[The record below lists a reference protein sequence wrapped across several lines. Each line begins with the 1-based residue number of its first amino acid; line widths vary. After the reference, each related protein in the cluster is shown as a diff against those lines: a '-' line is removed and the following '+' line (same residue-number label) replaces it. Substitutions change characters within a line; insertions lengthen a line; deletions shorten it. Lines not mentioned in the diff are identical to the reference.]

1 MSWKIKHT
9 QRRTKMAFDQIFT
22 FRDDNDAE
30 LKIVS
35 VALNLDKEIYL
46 LHIFEE
52 KPDLNKKFIRNEVIL
67 VGTHMLTS
75 TFSDTVHFM
84 EELKLFDF
92 GNDQNKYLNIT
103 EYKSTKNLK
112 LIYQGE
118 QNIFISKS
126 EALAM
131 YKIFN
136 LAFQGYSIA
145 ALLENEFRLSPQL
158 LTKLLH
164 QQKFLMK

>member
-1 MSWKIKHT
+1 
-9 QRRTKMAFDQIFT
+9 MAYDQIFHL
-22 FRDDNDAE
+22 FDKNGLE
-30 LKIVS
+30 LKIVPVS
-35 VALNLDKEIYL
+35 LNLDKEMYL
-46 LHIFEE
+46 LHIFHEDHE
-52 KPDLNKKFIRNEVIL
+52 LKKKFIRNELIL

-84 EELKLFDF
+84 EEIKLFDY
-92 GNDQNKYLNIT
+92 GNNQNKYLNIT

-112 LIYQGE
+112 LIYQGK
-118 QNIFISKS
+118 QDIFISKS

-131 YKIFN
+131 CKIFN

-145 ALLENEFRLSPQL
+145 SLLENEFRFTPQV

-164 QQKFLMK
+164 EHKLLMK